1 MKALVTYYSQ
11 TGNTEKLARAI
22 YDAIHFDKE
31 LLRIQDVKSS
41 KGYDIIFVG
50 FPVQAHSVPAA
61 VHPFFKNLPDKQP
74 IALFCTHGSI
84 RGGHLPK
91 QAIEHAIGLASRAKV
106 LGTFGVRGKV
116 NPKVIDALMTTL
128 QHQAW
133 AEEAQGA
140 IDHPTDADLAD
151 GKTFAKGILAKQT
164 WVKEAQGA
172 VDHPT
177 DADLADG
184 KAFAKSILN
193 KIGH

>member
-22 YDAIHFDKE
+22 YDALPVDKE
-31 LLRIQDVKSS
+31 FLRVQDVKSS
-41 KGYDIIFVG
+41 QGYDIIFVG

-61 VHPFFKNLPDKQP
+61 VHPFFRSLPPKQP
-74 IALFCTHGSI
+74 IALFCTHGSL

-91 QAIEHAIGLASRAKV
+91 QAIEHAMSLASKAKV
-106 LGTFGVRGKV
+106 MGTFGVRGKV
-116 NPKVIDALMTTL
+116 NPKVIDTLMKSL
-128 QHQAW
+128 EHQAW

-151 GKTFAKGILAKQT
+151 GKAFAKGILAKQT
-164 WVKEAQGA
+164 WIKEAKGA
-172 VDHPT
+172 VGHPT

-184 KAFAKSILN
+184 KAFAKSILD
-193 KIGH
+193 KIRR

>member
-22 YDAIHFDKE
+22 YDAIHFEKE
-31 LLRIQDVKSS
+31 VLPIRDVQDSR
-41 KGYDIIFVG
+41 GYDIIFVG
-50 FPVQAHSVPAA
+50 FPVQAHSAPSA
-61 VHPFFKNLPDKQP
+61 VHSFLKNLPERQP

-106 LGTFGVRGKV
+106 LGTFGVRGRV
-116 NPKVIDALMTTL
+116 DPKIIDSLVKIVE
-128 QHQAW
+128 HRAW

-151 GKTFAKGILAKQT
+151 GKAFAKGILAK
-164 WVKEAQGA
+164 
-172 VDHPT
+172 
-177 DADLADG
+177 
-184 KAFAKSILN
+184 
-193 KIGH
+193 IGH